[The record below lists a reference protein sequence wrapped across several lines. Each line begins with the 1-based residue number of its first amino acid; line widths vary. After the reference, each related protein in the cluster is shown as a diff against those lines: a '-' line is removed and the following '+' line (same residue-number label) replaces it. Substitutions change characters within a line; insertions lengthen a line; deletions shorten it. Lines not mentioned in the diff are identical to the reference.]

1 MSASVKTTA
10 RRSTG
15 ISAGVHLAKRAVVG
29 RPLAEGRVEA
39 TLLPKRLAL
48 PIFSS
53 DALSSVAYATEAAL
67 TVLLAASVAGRS
79 LLVPISIAI
88 AALLVLVVA
97 SYRQTVRAYPGGGGS
112 YVVASENLGRLPGL
126 VAGAS
131 LLVDYVL
138 TVAVS
143 IAAGVLAITSAVP
156 ALSGARLE
164 LCLVFLVV
172 LAVANVRGVREAGR
186 LFALPTYGFVV
197 AMFAMIAV
205 GLTESALGSPPQA
218 TVSHPAAVGG
228 AATVSALVVLRAFA
242 SGCSALTGV
251 EAIANGTRAFR
262 PPQARN
268 AATTLAI
275 LGAIAA
281 PLFLGVSVLASTSG
295 ARPSADVSVL
305 AQVARAVFPEGSP
318 EAAGFLI
325 VQTLTFAILVLA
337 ANTAFQ
343 GFPRLTAILA
353 RDRFL
358 PHAFANLGD
367 RLVYSNGIALLA
379 LVVAFLLVAFNAD
392 PDALLHL
399 YLLGVF
405 TAFTLSQV
413 GMLRH
418 WRRSREAGW
427 RRSMAI
433 NGLGAAGTG
442 LVTAMVLA
450 TKFSDGAWMVLIA
463 VPLLVTGFCLM
474 RRHHE
479 RTRRRLCMH
488 SPDPAEPVP
497 VTVVLGIGRVD
508 AAAERALAFADGL
521 QGPEVRVVRAEALAD
536 YVDELS
542 GNVDGVVN
550 VVLPELFERRSLA
563 SALRRTPEFWL
574 AAQLHERPGVVITHV
589 PALAG
594 VPATRAESE
603 ATTEALVMVSEV
615 DDTVSGA
622 VAYARGIA
630 GDNARAIH
638 VALDADAAERIRHDW
653 QEWPM
658 PLQLEIVEA
667 PFRSLEQPVLET
679 VRAVTADPDRVAA
692 VVVPAIASGRWWQ
705 DLLYNDRTLYL
716 AWLLRLE
723 PRVVLSTVPLRRRL

>member
-1 MSASVKTTA
+1 MSAA
-10 RRSTG
+10 L
-15 ISAGVHLAKRAVVG
+15 HLAKRAVVG
-29 RPLAEGRVEA
+29 RPLAAGRIEA

-67 TVLLAASVAGRS
+67 TVLVAASLSGRS

-112 YVVASENLGRLPGL
+112 YVVASENLGRVPGL
-126 VAGAS
+126 VAAAS

-156 ALSGARLE
+156 ALSDVRLV
-164 LCLVFLVV
+164 LCLAFLVV
-172 LAVANVRGVREAGR
+172 LAVANIRGLREAGR
-186 LFALPTYGFVV
+186 LFAFPTYGFVA
-197 AMFAMIAV
+197 AMFVMIAV
-205 GLTESALGSPPQA
+205 GLGKWAMGSPPQA
-218 TVSHPAAVGG
+218 SVSDPAAAG
-228 AATVSALVVLRAFA
+228 AGTVSALVVVRAFA

-275 LGAIAA
+275 LGAIAV
-281 PLFLGVSVLASTSG
+281 PLFLGVSVLASQSG
-295 ARPSADVSVL
+295 ARPSAEVSVL

-325 VQTLTFAILVLA
+325 VQAFTFAILVLA

-379 LVVAFLLVAFNAD
+379 VVAAFLLVAFKAS

-405 TAFTLSQV
+405 TAFTLSQA

-418 WRRSREAGW
+418 WRRSRETGW

-442 LVTAMVLA
+442 LVAVMVVT

-463 VPLLVTGFCLM
+463 VPLLVTAFSLL
-474 RRHHE
+474 RRHYE
-479 RTRRRLCMH
+479 RTRERLRTH
-488 SPDPAEPVP
+488 TPDPAATLP
-497 VTVVLGIGRVD
+497 VTVVVGSDGPD
-508 AAAERALAFADGL
+508 AATGRALAFAAGL
-521 QGPEVRVVRAEALAD
+521 RVPDVRAVSLDALACH
-536 YVDELS
+536 VDELTRS
-542 GNVDGVVN
+542 ADGLVN
-550 VVLPELFERRSLA
+550 VVIPELFERRTVG
-563 SALRRTPEFWL
+563 SALRRTPEFRL
-574 AAQLHERPGVVITHV
+574 AAQLHERPGVVVTQV
-589 PALAG
+589 PALATSP
-594 VPATRAESE
+594 VPSPAAVT
-603 ATTEALVMVSEV
+603 TTEALVLVSEV
-615 DDTVSGA
+615 DDAASWA
-622 VAYARGIA
+622 VAYARAIA
-630 GDNARAIH
+630 GARTRAIH
-638 VALDADAAERIRHDW
+638 VALDADAAERIRREWH
-653 QEWPM
+653 EWPM
-658 PLQLEIVEA
+658 PLPLEIVDA
-667 PFRSLEQPVLET
+667 PFRTLEQPVLDT
-679 VRAVTADPDRVAA
+679 VRGVTANPGRVAA
-692 VVVPAIASGRWWQ
+692 VVVPAVATGRWWQ
-705 DLLYNDRTLYL
+705 DLLHNERALYL
-716 AWLLRLE
+716 GWLLRLE
-723 PRVVLSTVPLRRRL
+723 PRVVLSSVPLRRRL